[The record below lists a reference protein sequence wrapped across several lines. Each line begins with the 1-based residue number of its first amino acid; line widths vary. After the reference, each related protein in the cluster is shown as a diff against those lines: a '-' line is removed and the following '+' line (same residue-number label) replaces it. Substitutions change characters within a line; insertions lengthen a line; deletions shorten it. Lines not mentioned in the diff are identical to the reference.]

1 MVVRVIVVAPLG
13 SLWPLRYIPTPAAD
27 GKQTTFDVRNYLG
40 LMNTFIRQKTDRQI
54 KTVTQL
60 QLKYTH
66 YLGLDLKQLFI
77 GSNYTIVRI

>member
-27 GKQTTFDVRNYLG
+27 GKQTTFDVRNYL
-40 LMNTFIRQKTDRQI
+40 MNTFIRQKTDRQI
-54 KTVTQL
+54 KKVTQL

-77 GSNYTIVRI
+77 GSNYTNVRI